1 MDGSQ
6 DTDHVK
12 AIAEFA
18 IDAVEAASKI
28 LIDEED
34 PKRGYVRIRAGFH
47 SGPVVSNVIGSLNP
61 RYDCQLY
68 LLPPQFL
75 VLDSHG

>member
-34 PKRGYVRIRAGFH
+34 PKRGYEIGRA
-47 SGPVVSNVIGSLNP
+47 SC
-61 RYDCQLY
+61 RER
-68 LLPPQFL
+68 
-75 VLDSHG
+75 